1 MRVLHILQKHTESRN
16 PFDRYR
22 NKQVTR
28 SKDEAIAN
36 INNIKTQIKSQED
49 FQRLAQEHSEC
60 GSAAQAG
67 DLGFFG
73 PGQMQAAFE
82 QASFA
87 LEVGAISDL
96 VDTDS
101 GIHIILRVA

>member
-1 MRVLHILQKHTESRN
+1 M
-16 PFDRYR
+16 
-22 NKQVTR
+22 QVTR

-36 INNIKTQIKSQED
+36 INNIRSQIQSGED
-49 FQRLAQEHSEC
+49 FQRLASEYSEC
-60 GSAAQAG
+60 GSGQQGG

-73 PGQMQAAFE
+73 PGQMQASFE

-87 LEVGAISDL
+87 LQVGQISDI
-96 VDTDS
+96 VDSDS